1 VHIDTTATTW
11 LIRTLHS
18 FTPEILV
25 DRSLEND
32 KHRKKSV
39 DIRHAG
45 RKWLMLTVNLNL
57 TVLVLKLANI
67 VCQGMEEQLGMLR
80 GHDDTGMNP
89 CLRHPWKDSGEVHHE
104 FSW

>member
-1 VHIDTTATTW
+1 MHIDTTATTW

-25 DRSLEND
+25 DRSLGND

-45 RKWLMLTVNLNL
+45 RKWLMLAINLDF
-57 TVLVLKLANI
+57 TVLVLELAD
-67 VCQGMEEQLGMLR
+67 VVR
-80 GHDDTGMNP
+80 
-89 CLRHPWKDSGEVHHE
+89 
-104 FSW
+104 